1 MLGIPRKEDVF
12 YMTKE
17 LYESIIKQIKSR
29 DYVDREPPFIR
40 DLLKS
45 LTPEEAL
52 PLTTL
57 FSFNPD
63 KRPDCE
69 ELTNFPFFR
78 TAVPIDYKS
87 FIISPEDYQTEQSK
101 ERGSSPIDPTFLK
114 GYAVPKV
121 AAREDGG
128 AHESMSGMR
137 VKTQSDKN
145 TSSWWNLDLFGEH
158 ALAGPNGYKH
168 DGYKTE
174 GHNPEYAS
182 PTFQHKPEI
191 ATFNKPMREFLEE
204 EDNQNQS
211 QGHFGVTD
219 ERHNYQN
226 SQRYEGS
233 PNKNFS
239 KASVRP
245 PARNQSLSSFKENLE
260 HCDDRQ
266 AFDQN
271 SQVIVL
277 FNKV

>member
-29 DYVDREPPFIR
+29 DYVDQEPPFIR

-78 TAVPIDYKS
+78 AAVPIDYKS

-101 ERGSSPIDPTFLK
+101 ERSSSPLDPAFLK
-114 GYAVPKV
+114 GYAKPKV
-121 AAREDGG
+121 AAREEGTHVD
-128 AHESMSGMR
+128 SISGMR
-137 VKTQSDKN
+137 VKTQSDQN

-158 ALAGPNGYKH
+158 TLSGPNVYKH
-168 DGYKTE
+168 DGSKAE
-174 GHNPEYAS
+174 AHNPDFAS
-182 PTFQHKPEI
+182 PTFQHKPET
-191 ATFNKPMREFLEE
+191 ATFNKPMRQYLDEE
-204 EDNQNQS
+204 NNQDWS
-211 QGHFGVTD
+211 QGHFGARD
-219 ERHNYQN
+219 ERQNHQN
-226 SQRYEGS
+226 SQRYEES
-233 PNKNFS
+233 PNRSFN

-245 PARNQSLSSFKENLE
+245 PGRNQSLSSFKENLE
-260 HCDDRQ
+260 QCDDRQ

-271 SQVIVL
+271 SQVTDPL
-277 FNKV
+277 NRA